1 LKAAHFDYH
10 APRTLVEALDLLSTL
25 ENARVLAGGQS
36 LMPMLN
42 LRLGGFDHLIDL
54 GHVAELSVIEKVSGA
69 YKIGAMV
76 RQREIEKFEG
86 FEKNV
91 PLLYQAIRYV
101 GHQQTRNRGTIGG
114 SICHLDPSAELPL
127 VALTMDAR
135 LEVASIRGMRQ
146 IEFKDFFSS
155 LLSSVLSPDE
165 ILTRIYM
172 PVSHES
178 DCCVFLEFSRRPA
191 DFAIASVAVVLRL
204 DEQEKIQ
211 HLKIGIGGLGP
222 SAVRLYEFEQKFK
235 GQFWSETMLSEL
247 QSHIKTLP
255 GEGDLDNTPEYRNTL
270 AQVLVKRALTK
281 AFQMNKNPFH
291 G

>member
-1 LKAAHFDYH
+1 MKAAHFDYH
-10 APRTLVEALDLLSTL
+10 APRTLVQALDLLSTL

-54 GHVAELSVIEKVSGA
+54 GHVAELSAIEKESGA

-135 LEVASIRGMRQ
+135 LEVASSRGMRQ

-172 PVSHES
+172 PVSHER

-204 DEQEKIQ
+204 DEHEKIQ

-255 GEGDLDNTPEYRNTL
+255 GEGDLDNTAEYRNTL

-281 AFQMNKNPFH
+281 AFQMNKNPLY

>member
-1 LKAAHFDYH
+1 MKAAHFDYH
-10 APRTLVEALDLLSTL
+10 APRTLVQALDLLSTL

-54 GHVAELSVIEKVSGA
+54 GHVAELSAIEKVSGA

-172 PVSHES
+172 PVSHAR

-255 GEGDLDNTPEYRNTL
+255 GEGDLDNTAEYRNTL

-281 AFQMNKNPFH
+281 AFQMNKNPLH